1 MLARFIDEI
10 KAEILDRDSLR
21 DLLHEDMRK
30 LFFGAELHQLSNS
43 LKQKSQMLKVSESK
57 YKQAQTE
64 NHELRL
70 KVNRLLS
77 EHQAMNMKIERYRVR
92 EWDLMRQFDQER
104 RKRYDAF
111 DALKKS
117 EQKTEQLANV
127 LSRQIKLKEMF
138 EDKLRDTLDM
148 RLNFT
153 DEGGMVKAE
162 AGDGE
167 KATNEELRQKQTKR
181 ILEGFNV
188 ELQSLL
194 LEQQDQLNARQSTV
208 WDLTYGEGQVH

>member
-77 EHQAMNMKIERYRVR
+77 EH
-92 EWDLMRQFDQER
+92 
-104 RKRYDAF
+104 
-111 DALKKS
+111 
-117 EQKTEQLANV
+117 
-127 LSRQIKLKEMF
+127 
-138 EDKLRDTLDM
+138 
-148 RLNFT
+148 
-153 DEGGMVKAE
+153 
-162 AGDGE
+162 
-167 KATNEELRQKQTKR
+167 
-181 ILEGFNV
+181 
-188 ELQSLL
+188 
-194 LEQQDQLNARQSTV
+194 
-208 WDLTYGEGQVH
+208 